1 MTKGS
6 PGTPS
11 FSYSYLTSGMMGF
24 GRYEKITEEE
34 AIAIENAGDPIDA
47 PPGQNIRKCDH
58 VTISIKCLG
67 PYKIQPEKQGMTVK
81 IFVGLDVRSV
91 SMSR

>member
-1 MTKGS
+1 MPDFIETGVLYDGGKRCMTKGS

-34 AIAIENAGDPIDA
+34 AIAIENAGDPIEA
-47 PPGQNIRKCDH
+47 PPG
-58 VTISIKCLG
+58 
-67 PYKIQPEKQGMTVK
+67 
-81 IFVGLDVRSV
+81 
-91 SMSR
+91 